1 MSSPSPARMSVR
13 PKKRLGQHF
22 LTDPNTIRR
31 IAAAIDAP
39 PGAPVVEIGPGEG
52 ALTAVLLAQHP
63 QLVALEVDPEAIGH
77 LRQQFPSLDVRAG
90 DVLDMDWHELATE
103 LGSRQLEAESLDSL
117 TLQSLHVIGN
127 LPYYITSPILFALL
141 AARQHIARAV
151 VMIQREVADR
161 IVAEPSTKAYGT
173 LSVQLQLLA
182 RPRFLFP
189 VSRHVFRPKPD
200 VESAVIALDFAD
212 VPPLGVDEEAL
223 RRVVRTAFGK
233 RRKMMRN
240 TLRELAEE
248 WGGALPDEL
257 ATRRPESL
265 TPPQFVELTRT
276 LQGKEERGKRT

>member
-1 MSSPSPARMSVR
+1 MSVR

-39 PGAPVVEIGPGEG
+39 PGARVVEIGPGEG
-52 ALTAVLLAQHP
+52 ALTAALLPLYP
-63 QLVALEVDPEAIGH
+63 QLVAVEVDAEAIAH
-77 LRQQFPSLDVRAG
+77 LAGRFPGLDVRAG
-90 DVLDMDWHELATE
+90 DVLDLDWGALASEGTGGQPGGP
-103 LGSRQLEAESLDSL
+103 LY
-117 TLQSLHVIGN
+117 VIGN

-141 AARQHIARAV
+141 AARQHVARVV

-173 LSVQLQLLA
+173 LSVQLQRLA
-182 RPRFLFP
+182 QPSFLFP

-212 VPPLGVDEEAL
+212 VPPLGVDEEAF
-223 RRVVRTAFGK
+223 RTVVRTSFGK
-233 RRKMMRN
+233 RRKMLRN
-240 TLRELAEE
+240 TVRDLAEA
-248 WGGALPDEL
+248 WGGSLPDAF

-265 TPPQFVELTRT
+265 TPEQFVELTRA
-276 LQGKEERGKRT
+276 LQGT

>member
-1 MSSPSPARMSVR
+1 MSVR

-31 IAAAIDAP
+31 IAAALDAP

-52 ALTAVLLAQHP
+52 ALTQVLLAHYP
-63 QLVALEVDPEAIGH
+63 QLVALEVDPEAISH
-77 LRQQFPSLDVRAG
+77 LRQHLPGLDVRAG
-90 DVLDMDWHELATE
+90 DVLDLDWSALATE
-103 LGSRQLEAESLDSL
+103 LGSRQLEQASDALY
-117 TLQSLHVIGN
+117 VIGN

-240 TLRELAEE
+240 TLRDLAEE
-248 WGGALPDEL
+248 WGGSLPDAL

-265 TPPQFVELTRT
+265 APEAFVELTRS
-276 LQGKEERGKRT
+276 LQGSGDSV

>member
-1 MSSPSPARMSVR
+1 MSVR

-39 PGAPVVEIGPGEG
+39 PGAPIVEIGPGEG
-52 ALTAVLLAQHP
+52 ALTEVLLSHHP
-63 QLVALEVDPEAIGH
+63 QLVAFEVDPEAITH
-77 LRQQFPSLDVRAG
+77 LQQRFPSLDVRVG
-90 DVLDMDWHELATE
+90 DVLDLDWAALATE
-103 LGSRQLEAESLDSL
+103 LADRQLEAIPNPQSP
-117 TLQSLHVIGN
+117 TPNSLHVIGN

-141 AARQHIARAV
+141 AARHHIARAV

-212 VPPLGVDEEAL
+212 VPPLDVDEEAL
-223 RRVVRTAFGK
+223 RQVVRTAFGK
-233 RRKMMRN
+233 RRKMLRN
-240 TLRELAEE
+240 TVRELAEA
-248 WGGALPDEL
+248 WGGSLPDAL

-265 TPPQFVELTRT
+265 TPEQFVELTRA
-276 LQGKEERGKRT
+276 LQGT

>member
-1 MSSPSPARMSVR
+1 VSVR

-52 ALTAVLLAQHP
+52 ALTQVLLAHHP
-63 QLVALEVDPEAIGH
+63 QLVALEVDPEAITH
-77 LRQQFPSLDVRAG
+77 LHAQFSSLDVRAG
-90 DVLDMDWHELATE
+90 DVLDMDWHALATE
-103 LGSRQLEAESLDSL
+103 LSDRQLDPNPQSPTPNSLY
-117 TLQSLHVIGN
+117 VIGN

-212 VPPLGVDEEAL
+212 VPPLGVDEDAL
-223 RRVVRTAFGK
+223 RRVVRTSFGK

-240 TLRELAEE
+240 TLRELADE
-248 WGGALPDEL
+248 WGGTLPDEL

-265 TPPQFVELTRT
+265 TPEMFVELTRA
-276 LQGKEERGKRT
+276 LRGQ

>member
-1 MSSPSPARMSVR
+1 VSVR

-39 PGAPVVEIGPGEG
+39 VGAPVVEIGPGEG
-52 ALTAVLLAQHP
+52 ALTAALLPLYP

-77 LRQQFPSLDVRAG
+77 LRKRFPQLDVRAG
-90 DVLDMDWHELATE
+90 DVLDLDWNELAGE
-103 LGSRQLEAESLDSL
+103 FGGRQPDGAGLY
-117 TLQSLHVIGN
+117 VIGN
-127 LPYYITSPILFALL
+127 LPYYITSPILFSLL
-141 AARQHIARAV
+141 AARDSIDRVV

-161 IVAEPSTKAYGT
+161 IVAKPSTKAYGT
-173 LSVQLQLLA
+173 LSVQLQRLA

-212 VPPLGVDEEAL
+212 VPPLGVDEEAF
-223 RRVVRTAFGK
+223 RTVVRTSFGK
-233 RRKMMRN
+233 RRKMLRN
-240 TLRELAEE
+240 TVRELADA
-248 WGGALPDEL
+248 WGGTLPDVY

-265 TPPQFVELTRT
+265 TPEAFVELTRA
-276 LQGKEERGKRT
+276 LGSS

>member
-1 MSSPSPARMSVR
+1 MSLR

-39 PGAPVVEIGPGEG
+39 EGAPVVEIGPGEG
-52 ALTAVLLAQHP
+52 ALTAVLLARYP
-63 QLVALEVDPEAIGH
+63 QLVALEVDPEAITH
-77 LRQQFPSLDVRAG
+77 LRQRFPQLDVRAG
-90 DVLDMDWHELATE
+90 DVLDMDWTALAAELR
-103 LGSRQLEAESLDSL
+103 GRQRETASGGEPTHDLY
-117 TLQSLHVIGN
+117 VIGN

-141 AARQHIARAV
+141 EARQHIARAV

-189 VSRHVFRPKPD
+189 VSRHVFRPRPD
-200 VESAVIALDFAD
+200 VESAVIALDVAD
-212 VPPLGVDEEAL
+212 VPPLGVDEDDL

-240 TLRELAEE
+240 TLRELADE
-248 WGGALPDEL
+248 WGGSLPDAL

-265 TPPQFVELTRT
+265 APEAFVELTRM
-276 LQGKEERGKRT
+276 LKGQ